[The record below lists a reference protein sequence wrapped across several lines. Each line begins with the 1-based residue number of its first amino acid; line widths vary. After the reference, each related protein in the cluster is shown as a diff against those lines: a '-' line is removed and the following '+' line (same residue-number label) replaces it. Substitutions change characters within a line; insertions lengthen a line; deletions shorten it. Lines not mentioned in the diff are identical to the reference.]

1 MKLFHQPEPRSA
13 YARHGAEPQR
23 NHSKLYNESEPDFSL
38 VNTETLEE
46 SVVTGELRLN
56 RLIKDF

>member
-1 MKLFHQPEPRSA
+1 MPDN
-13 YARHGAEPQR
+13 GAEPQR
-23 NHSKLYNESEPDFSL
+23 NCSKLCNESEPDFFL

-56 RLIKDF
+56 QLIQDF

>member
-1 MKLFHQPEPRSA
+1 MPDN
-13 YARHGAEPQR
+13 GAEPQR
-23 NHSKLYNESEPDFSL
+23 NRSKLYNESEPDFFL

-56 RLIKDF
+56 QLIKDFKK